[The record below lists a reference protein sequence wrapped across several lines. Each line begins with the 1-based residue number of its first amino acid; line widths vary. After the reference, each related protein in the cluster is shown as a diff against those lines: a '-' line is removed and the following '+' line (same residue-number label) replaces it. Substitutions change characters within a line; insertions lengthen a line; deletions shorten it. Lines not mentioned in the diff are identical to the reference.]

1 MLHRFNSERS
11 NRDTTMSANE
21 IKWQQLG
28 AELVFT
34 QDIAGNYLSFWW
46 AKARE
51 YGVDD
56 NFVVENG
63 GGDGAAIANEN
74 AEFNAMRDR
83 PTNFYNTIFVPV
95 DPEAYLEKIRRVIKR
110 RLPEQCYCLF
120 QCGAATCSFELVI
133 SPVLSANRE
142 PQAVLVMGYLLE
154 EAKIFSFV
162 RDEVPAAI
170 YSYQKLLDRV
180 VRKIRRS
187 LDLETIYQQT
197 VNNIGSTFA
206 ASRCLLLTNHPNIT
220 KLSVEAEYCADKHS
234 SIAEHQVNW
243 QNEIHLQQALESNS
257 PLAVDFMEDDV
268 LQRKSALIVSTN
280 CSSEDNV
287 LICLQQ
293 CDRYRHWTTTE
304 MEMLKEI
311 AEQVEAAIS
320 LAKLYREVEQ
330 ASIQAEEANR
340 LKSDFL
346 ANTSHELRTPLNG
359 IIGFLKLLLEG
370 MADDAEEQQ
379 EFIAEAYKS
388 SIHLLNLIDD
398 ILDIAKIE
406 AGKMDLELTEVEL
419 DELFQNVDNLIRT
432 QAEQKGLNLQF
443 KYPATMT
450 PVTLY
455 GNYQR
460 LLQVMLN
467 LVGNGI
473 KFTQEGGIVISA
485 EIYNKKVESQGM
497 ELPGMVKIGVA
508 DTGIGVSLEKQNK
521 LFENFYQVDGSRTK
535 AYGGTGLGL
544 AISQKLVEAMGGTI
558 SFYSMGDGLGSTVT
572 FTVPLT
578 HLPVIKTAPF

>member
-1 MLHRFNSERS
+1 
-11 NRDTTMSANE
+11 MSANE

-34 QDIAGNYLSFWW
+34 QDITGNYLSFWW
-46 AKARE
+46 AKAEE
-51 YGVDD
+51 YGIS
-56 NFVVENG
+56 
-63 GGDGAAIANEN
+63 GDFARQDSNANHLTSL
-74 AEFNAMRDR
+74 F
-83 PTNFYNTIFVPV
+83 NTIFAPV
-95 DPEAYLEKIRRVIKR
+95 DPQAYLEKIRRVIKR

-120 QCGAATCSFELVI
+120 RCGDVSYSFELVI
-133 SPVLSANRE
+133 SPILSAMSE
-142 PQAVLVMGYLLE
+142 PHAVLVMGHLLE
-154 EAKIFSFV
+154 EAEMFSFA
-162 RDEVPAAI
+162 RDEAPAAI
-170 YSYQKLLDRV
+170 YSYQKLLNQV
-180 VRKIRRS
+180 VRQIRRS

-206 ASRCLLLTNHPNIT
+206 ASRCLILANHPNIT
-220 KLSVEAEYCADKHS
+220 KLSVEAEYCQGEYN
-234 SIAEHQVNW
+234 SIAEHKIDW
-243 QNEIHLQQALESNS
+243 QQEAHLQQALKSS
-257 PLAVDFMEDDV
+257 YPTAIDFIGQDA
-268 LQRKSALIVSTN
+268 LQRKSGLVVSTN
-280 CSSEDNV
+280 CNSEDNV
-287 LICLQQ
+287 IICLQQ

-304 MEMLKEI
+304 MEMLREI
-311 AEQVEAAIS
+311 AEQVDAAIS

-370 MADDAEEQQ
+370 MADNPEEQR
-379 EFIAEAYKS
+379 EFIEEAYKS
-388 SIHLLNLIDD
+388 SIHLLNLIND

-406 AGKMDLELTEVEL
+406 AGKMELELTEIEL

-432 QAEQKGLNLQF
+432 QAEQKGLNFQI

-467 LVGNGI
+467 LVGNAV

-485 EIYNKKVESQGM
+485 EINNKKVESQGI
-497 ELPGMVKIGVA
+497 EFPGMVKISVA

-535 AYGGTGLGL
+535 SYGGTGLGL

-578 HLPVIKTAPF
+578 HLPVIKTAQSEQ

>member
-1 MLHRFNSERS
+1 
-11 NRDTTMSANE
+11 MSANE

-46 AKARE
+46 AKAEE
-51 YGVDD
+51 YGLPG
-56 NFVVENG
+56 NFVNSNS
-63 GGDGAAIANEN
+63 DCSTSL
-74 AEFNAMRDR
+74 F
-83 PTNFYNTIFVPV
+83 NTIFAPV
-95 DPEAYLEKIRRVIKR
+95 DPQTYLEKIRRAIER

-120 QCGAATCSFELVI
+120 RCGESSCSFELIV
-133 SPVLSANRE
+133 SPILSASRK
-142 PQAVLVMGYLLE
+142 PHAVLVMGHLLKE
-154 EAKIFSFV
+154 EEMFSFAQ
-162 RDEVPAAI
+162 DEAPAPI
-170 YSYQKLLDRV
+170 YSYQKLLNQV

-206 ASRCLLLTNHPNIT
+206 VSRCLILTNHSNIT
-220 KLSVEAEYCADKHS
+220 QLSVEAEYCSDLYG
-234 SIAEHQVNW
+234 SITEHQINW
-243 QNEIHLQQALESNS
+243 QNETHLQQALVSNY
-257 PLAVDFMEDDV
+257 PLAVDFMGVDI
-268 LQRKSALIVSTN
+268 LQRKSSLVVSTN
-280 CSSEDNV
+280 YNSEDNV

-293 CDRYRHWTTTE
+293 CDRYRHWTTAE

-370 MADDAEEQQ
+370 MADNAEEQH
-379 EFIAEAYKS
+379 EFIEEAYKS
-388 SIHLLNLIDD
+388 SIHLLNLIND

-406 AGKMDLELTEVEL
+406 AGKMDLELTEIEL

-432 QAEQKGLNLQF
+432 QAEQKKLNFQF

-473 KFTQEGGIVISA
+473 KFTREGGIVVSA
-485 EIYNKKVESQGM
+485 EINNKKVESQGI
-497 ELPGMVKIGVA
+497 ELPGMVKISVA

-535 AYGGTGLGL
+535 SYGGTGLGL

-578 HLPVIKTAPF
+578 HLPVIKTAQSEQ

>member
-1 MLHRFNSERS
+1 MLPRFDSERS

-21 IKWQQLG
+21 IKWQRLG

-46 AKARE
+46 EKADE
-51 YGVDD
+51 YGIQG
-56 NFVVENG
+56 NFAEENS
-63 GGDGAAIANEN
+63 GGDRQMSL
-74 AEFNAMRDR
+74 FND
-83 PTNFYNTIFVPV
+83 IFTPV
-95 DPEAYLEKIRRVIKR
+95 DSHAYLEKIKRVIKR

-120 QCGAATCSFELVI
+120 KCKAAVHSFELVI
-133 SPVLSANRE
+133 SPILSADKE
-142 PQAVLVMGYLLE
+142 PQAVLVMGHLLE
-154 EAKIFSFV
+154 EAKMFSFAHN
-162 RDEVPAAI
+162 EVPAAI

-197 VNNIGSTFA
+197 VNNIGATFA
-206 ASRCLLLTNHPNIT
+206 ASRCLILANHNNIT
-220 KLSVEAEYCADKHS
+220 KLSVEAEYCTNKYD
-234 SIAEHQVNW
+234 SIAEYQVNW
-243 QNEIHLQQALESNS
+243 QNEAHLQQALASNC
-257 PLAVDFMEDDV
+257 PLAIDFMEQDV
-268 LQRKSALIVSTN
+268 LNRKSGLVVSTN
-280 CSSEDNV
+280 CKSEDNV
-287 LICLQQ
+287 LIYLQQ
-293 CDRYRHWTTTE
+293 CDRYRHWTTAE
-304 MEMLKEI
+304 MEMLQEI

-370 MADDAEEQQ
+370 MADNPEEQQ
-379 EFIAEAYKS
+379 EFIEEAYKS
-388 SIHLLNLIDD
+388 SIHLLNLIND

-406 AGKMDLELTEVEL
+406 AGKMNLELAGVEL

-443 KYPATMT
+443 KSPGTMT
-450 PVTLY
+450 PVILY

-467 LVGNGI
+467 LIGNGI
-473 KFTQEGGIVISA
+473 KFTREGGIMVSA
-485 EIYNKKVESQGM
+485 EINNKKVESQGI
-497 ELPGMVKIGVA
+497 ELPGMVKISVA

-535 AYGGTGLGL
+535 SYGGTGLGL

-578 HLPVIKTAPF
+578 HLPVIKTI